1 MCVCVCVCVCVG
13 VGVGVGVGGCVWVCV
28 GVCPT
33 SLAHLQ
39 LESLGVFFHF
49 LKILIFGPWD
59 SVLDPKWADYLRGT
73 LRKA

>member
-1 MCVCVCVCVCVG
+1 MCVCVG

>member
-1 MCVCVCVCVCVG
+1 M
-13 VGVGVGVGGCVWVCV
+13 GGWVCV